1 MTIKLIE
8 IIDVKEPIGDANKL
22 RERAWNKDLAD
33 PTKNTISIIEEIK
46 KGGDEALLRL
56 IEKYDNV
63 KIESFV
69 VTEKEI
75 KEAYQSVTSSQIDTI
90 KFMKSKLERSEQRII
105 NNLKNMETDSAEEE
119 DGEDGE
125 NVKINKKVTPI
136 SRVGCYIPGGKARY
150 PSTVVM
156 CTTPAKVAGVKQIV
170 AISPPMKN
178 GKIDPFTLVAAD
190 ICGVD
195 EFYKVGGAHG
205 IAALAYGTKTIKRVD
220 KIVGPGGVYV
230 SVAKSIVS
238 KDTAIDMIAGPTE
251 LLIYAN
257 EKTDPQ
263 IIALDLISQ
272 AEHSEDTICGVVT
285 NSNSIAKRIVE
296 EVDKTINFGNIC
308 RKEIV
313 KKSLNQNGFVAIC
326 DNNKKITE
334 FINEFAPEHLEILAN
349 NESEIVKGISNA
361 GLILL
366 GNYTPSSVSDYCL
379 GSNHVLPTYRFAKS
393 RSSLSVL
400 DFVKIVNFVEIG
412 NRRTLE
418 KIAPMLREITLM
430 EGLSNHYEA
439 AIGRIK

>member
-1 MTIKLIE
+1 MIDIIE
-8 IIDVKEPIGDANKL
+8 VKEPANDANRL
-22 RERAWNKDLAD
+22 RERAWNKDLAN
-33 PTKNTISIIEEIK
+33 PTKNTISIIDEIK
-46 KGGDEALLRL
+46 KGGDEALLRFT
-56 IEKYDNV
+56 EKYDNV
-63 KIESFV
+63 KIDSFA
-69 VTEKEI
+69 VTEKEV
-75 KEAYQSVTSSQIDTI
+75 KEAYQSVTSSQIETI
-90 KFMKSKLERSEQRII
+90 KFMKSKLEKSEQHTID
-105 NNLKNMETDSAEEE
+105 NLKNMETDSDDDDE
-119 DGEDGE
+119 D
-125 NVKINKKVTPI
+125 VRINKKVTPI

-156 CTTPAKVAGVKQIV
+156 CTIPAKVAGVKQIV

-205 IAALAYGTKTIKRVD
+205 IAALAYGTKTIKMVD

-251 LLIYAN
+251 LLVYAN

-285 NSNSIAKRIVE
+285 NSNSIAKRIIE
-296 EVDKTINFGNIC
+296 EVGKTINFGNIC

-313 KKSLNQNGFVAIC
+313 ERSLNQNGFIAIC
-326 DNNKKITE
+326 DNNKKIIE

-349 NESEIVKGISNA
+349 NESEIVKEISNA
-361 GLILL
+361 GLILI

-379 GSNHVLPTYRFAKS
+379 GSNHVLPTYKFAKS
-393 RSSLSVL
+393 RSSLSAL

>member
-8 IIDVKEPIGDANKL
+8 IIDVKEPTGDANKL

-46 KGGDEALLRL
+46 KEGDEALLRL

-119 DGEDGE
+119 DGEV
-125 NVKINKKVTPI
+125 VKINKKVTPI
-136 SRVGCYIPGGKARY
+136 SRVGCYIPGGKAKY

-313 KKSLNQNGFVAIC
+313 KKSLNQNGFIAIC

-418 KIAPMLREITLM
+418 KIAPKLREITLM

>member
-1 MTIKLIE
+1 MTIKLID
-8 IIDVKEPIGDANKL
+8 IIDVKEPTDDANKL
-22 RERAWNKDLAD
+22 RERAWNKDLAN

-46 KGGDEALLRL
+46 KEGDEALLRF

-63 KIESFV
+63 KIDSFA
-69 VTEKEI
+69 VTEKEV
-75 KEAYQSVTSSQIDTI
+75 KEAYQNVTSSQIDTI
-90 KFMKSKLERSEQRII
+90 KFMKSKLEKSEQRII
-105 NNLKNMETDSAEEE
+105 NNLKNMETDSDEEGE
-119 DGEDGE
+119 EDGE
-125 NVKINKKVTPI
+125 NVKINKKVIPI

-313 KKSLNQNGFVAIC
+313 KKSLSQNGFVAIC

-379 GSNHVLPTYRFAKS
+379 GSNHVLPTYKFAKS

>member
-8 IIDVKEPIGDANKL
+8 IIDVKEPTGDANKL

-46 KGGDEALLRL
+46 KEGDEALLRF
-56 IEKYDNV
+56 IEKYDNA
-63 KIESFV
+63 KIDSFA
-69 VTEKEI
+69 VTEKEV

-105 NNLKNMETDSAEEE
+105 NNLKNMETDSDDEE
-119 DGEDGE
+119 DDEE

-170 AISPPMKN
+170 AISPPMEN

-296 EVDKTINFGNIC
+296 EVDKNINFGNIC